1 LFRSGGAEARRHRP
15 GRGLNTPTDTPSPQ
29 GSSRSTPMLRTSQ
42 RRGLGRNQEVQF
54 SLLNDQ
60 RDVDKDVLF
69 EYDAYVRKRLS
80 TAVPTT
86 VPSSLLHAS
95 SKSSNMR
102 DSRSCLGLGTTT
114 RTEPPVP
121 FLSDGKANTCV
132 QEDANDRNEDTIL
145 FERSVHVPHLQRYCA
160 EPGLHT
166 CVCVCVCVCTR
177 ARVCA
182 CLLTL
187 AFSCARACQ

>member
-1 LFRSGGAEARRHRP
+1 
-15 GRGLNTPTDTPSPQ
+15 
-29 GSSRSTPMLRTSQ
+29 
-42 RRGLGRNQEVQF
+42 
-54 SLLNDQ
+54 
-60 RDVDKDVLF
+60 
-69 EYDAYVRKRLS
+69 
-80 TAVPTT
+80 
-86 VPSSLLHAS
+86 
-95 SKSSNMR
+95 MR